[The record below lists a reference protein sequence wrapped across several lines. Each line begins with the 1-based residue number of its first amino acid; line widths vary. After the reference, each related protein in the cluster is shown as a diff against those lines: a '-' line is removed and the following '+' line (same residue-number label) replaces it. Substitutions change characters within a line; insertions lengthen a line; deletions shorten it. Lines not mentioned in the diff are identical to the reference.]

1 MSLPGAWSQV
11 LDFFGTP
18 LVIEPSPGQ
27 LSSDAGLLP
36 ARQFDQRIGRTPTFA
51 GARTTTATPT
61 TRARPGSRRHP
72 ASGTALVYG
81 PSR

>member
-1 MSLPGAWSQV
+1 MGLPLAWPQV

-18 LVIEPSPGQ
+18 LAIEPSRGQ
-27 LSSDAGLLP
+27 PSSDAGLLP
-36 ARQFDQRIGRTPTFA
+36 VRQFDQRIGLTPTFA
-51 GARTTTATPT
+51 GAWTTTATPT